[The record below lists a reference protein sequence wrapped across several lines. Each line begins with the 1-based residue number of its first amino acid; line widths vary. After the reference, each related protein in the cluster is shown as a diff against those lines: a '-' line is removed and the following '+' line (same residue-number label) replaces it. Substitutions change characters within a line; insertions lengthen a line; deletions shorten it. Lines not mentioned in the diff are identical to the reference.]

1 MREYEVGD
9 IVRIRDDIRDVA
21 RDQSYGFA
29 VVKSMCEAAGKI
41 YTIESIEDS
50 SIYGAYL
57 QRGGPIYYL
66 DRELGGWKWQAF
78 MFDQTFKE
86 EMNEEVISA
95 YSELFEGSER
105 RNEIGRAHV

>member
-1 MREYEVGD
+1 MKEYQPGD
-9 IVRIRDDIRDVA
+9 RVRIRDDIRDVA
-21 RDQSYGFA
+21 RNQSYGFA
-29 VVKSMCEAAGKI
+29 VVTDMCEAAGKI
-41 YTIESIEDS
+41 YTIESIESIESIEDS

-66 DRELGGWKWQAF
+66 DRELCGWKWQAF

-105 RNEIGRAHV
+105 RNV